1 LNIFVFAL
9 GLAMAA
15 IAPQAMAD
23 DGAFIGLQVQ
33 GISPAV
39 SDALGMPGVGGVL
52 VRDVALHG
60 PAAKAGIKRGD
71 LIVRIGNTPIS
82 TFDDLIRTV
91 QELKVSSEAAVQVRR
106 GSETAVLSLQPGRW
120 PDGWRVTGSA
130 FGALPSVG
138 VTLSS
143 LTDPVRQRFTV
154 PWGITGV
161 IVTLIDPAAAGGVDL
176 KPGEVIT
183 QVNQA
188 EVVDPNQLIDAYQK
202 AKGGGRKNLL
212 VLVAGAGGYRFSL
225 IPVR

>member
-15 IAPQAMAD
+15 VASPAMAD

-39 SDALGMPGVGGVL
+39 SDALGMPGMGGVL

-91 QELKVSSEAAVQVRR
+91 QELKVSTEAAIQVRR
-106 GSETAVLSLQPGRW
+106 GSESAVLSLQPGRW
-120 PDGWRVTGSA
+120 PDGWRVTRSA
-130 FGALPSVG
+130 FGSLPSVG

-202 AKGGGRKNLL
+202 AKVGGGKNLL

>member
-1 LNIFVFAL
+1 MNIFVFAL

-15 IAPQAMAD
+15 VASPAMAD

-91 QELKVSSEAAVQVRR
+91 QELKISSEAAVQVRR

-130 FGALPSVG
+130 FGSLPSVG